1 MQAVQTPLKDEST
14 VEVCNVLDTIL
25 SHIDHVQQDISKLN
39 FSAMEKIND
48 FIFQNDLDAD
58 DEVFVALQH
67 QDILTQQ
74 LGAISELTQ
83 NLKEHI
89 HSCGDDFDAL
99 ESKFLYALEI
109 AKAKKEAF
117 RGNAF

>member
-1 MQAVQTPLKDEST
+1 MVAIQTALKDENKI
-14 VEVCNVLDTIL
+14 EVCNTLGDIL
-25 SHIDHVQQDISKLN
+25 SHIDQVQQDISKLN

-48 FIFQNDLDAD
+48 FIFESDLEAD

-74 LGAISELTQ
+74 LGAISELAQ
-83 NLKEHI
+83 NLKQHI
-89 HSCGDDFDAL
+89 DTTSDDFDTL